1 MRTRS
6 LLPLLALGFGLAVA
20 AAPAP
25 AVDKPEKPDAAR
37 ISKLVT
43 QLGSDDFDDREKASA
58 ELAVI
63 GEPALDALRLAVKST
78 DEEVH
83 KRAETLVSAI
93 EKRVE
98 SKNALAPRRVHL
110 VYKDTPVKEA
120 VEDFK
125 KKSGYNI
132 TLQDPENKL
141 KDRTVT
147 LDTGDSTFWQALG
160 QFCDKAGLKEAE
172 AGDLTPKPLPP
183 VGAPRPA
190 GGPVIGVGPA
200 LPPVV
205 VVRPGVVA
213 PAAPADGVIL
223 IDGKSEALPT
233 DASSAVRVQALP
245 KADSFGPAPDGELQ
259 IALRL
264 SLEPKLQWQG
274 VDKATVTKAVDDQK
288 QELTQTST
296 DATPA
301 NPVGGPAG
309 GPVFGPVPP
318 GAGLIARPLPVLG
331 VPIGQGGARQDIL
344 VHLKKG
350 DKAAKSLTELAGTIT
365 ATVLGETTPII
376 TATEILKAKDK
387 VFKGG
392 ENGQLKIVEVS
403 KTDGGQITIQVE
415 LQPPSDVVP
424 VGGAGPVG
432 PIWRRPIRRVPLP
445 GAAPAVP
452 GAAPAAVG
460 VAIVIGPGGFGPA
473 MSGAGGLGLVD
484 DKGDPIKQ
492 ISLGLRRQ
500 VINGVLSTQYV
511 LIYQAEKGQE
521 PAKLIYSGR
530 KVLNVEIPFAL
541 KDVPLP

>member
-6 LLPLLALGFGLAVA
+6 LLPLLALGFGLAA
-20 AAPAP
+20 SSAAPAP
-25 AVDKPEKPDAAR
+25 TADKAEKPDAAR
-37 ISKLVT
+37 IGRLVT

-58 ELAVI
+58 ELGVI
-63 GEPALDALRLAVKST
+63 GEPALDALREAVKST

-93 EKRVE
+93 EKRLE
-98 SKNALAPRRVHL
+98 ARNALVPKRVRL
-110 VYKDTPVKEA
+110 VYKDTPMKEA

-147 LDTGDSTFWQALG
+147 LDAGDATFWRALG

-172 AGDLTPKPLPP
+172 AKDMAPAAAPP
-183 VGAPRPA
+183 S
-190 GGPVIGVGPA
+190 GPVIGVGPA
-200 LPPVV
+200 LPPGAVV
-205 VVRPGVVA
+205 GPGVVA
-213 PAAPADGVIL
+213 PAAPADGITL
-223 IDGKSEALPT
+223 IDGKSESLPT

-245 KADSFGPAPDGELQ
+245 NADPFGPAPDGELQ

-264 SLEPKLQWQG
+264 SLEPKLRWQG
-274 VDKATVTKAVDDQK
+274 VDKVTVTKAVDDRK

-309 GPVFGPVPP
+309 GP
-318 GAGLIARPLPVLG
+318 I
-331 VPIGQGGARQDIL
+331 PIGQGGARQDVL

-350 DKAAKSLTELAGTIT
+350 DKAAKSLTELAGAVT

-376 TATEILKAKDK
+376 IATEILKAKDK

-392 ENGQLKIVEVS
+392 ENGQIKIVDVS

-415 LQPPSDVVP
+415 LQPPADVVP
-424 VGGAGPVG
+424 VGGAGPAVG
-432 PIWRRPIRRVPLP
+432 PIWRRPGRRVPLP
-445 GAAPAVP
+445 VPAPAVP
-452 GAAPAAVG
+452 GARP
-460 VAIVIGPGGFGPA
+460 PP
-473 MSGAGGLGLVD
+473 SGAPSSSAGAASA
-484 DKGDPIKQ
+484 P
-492 ISLGLRRQ
+492 
-500 VINGVLSTQYV
+500 
-511 LIYQAEKGQE
+511 
-521 PAKLIYSGR
+521 P
-530 KVLNVEIPFAL
+530 
-541 KDVPLP
+541 